1 MPLDLHNDNQAVSR
15 QLPVTSADPV
25 SGHLHDI
32 SSLRVSLIGNR
43 DLKFKLVRDKAF
55 VHSITTDFHNHIAVL
70 LNKNPQQFVDED
82 ETFINDLE
90 TKIVILKILSVFIDE
105 IDFKHKLTTIDNIN
119 IFDKLIY
126 PLSSLLN
133 YYVSV
138 FIPFAYN
145 HKASPELVS
154 KFENIISYALDIF
167 IGLNNERELV
177 VNFDQETS
185 VNVLWKFVTTLLI
198 VTDAT
203 TIVDNTQ
210 SSDNDAGQTS
220 VPLVSNN
227 LLLKLL
233 KLIPFLIASSKDNKY
248 TNSYMITLLST
259 IIKRLEQECNNICQ
273 FHFPHLDQLE
283 ATSEY
288 FNEISFKD
296 SNLPNIEPNSDFFQT
311 KINLQLLIDLITGTA
326 QIFSHF
332 RATDRNVVMI
342 IPQQQDSMQFTQPHG
357 SPVVVLPIKVYLS
370 LLLTLKYD
378 HKLLN
383 LVSLNLIHLYLNNLI
398 KTPGITSK
406 EIKNEAVK
414 NYKKIFPRIVEQLE
428 LDYDSDNGSSQA
440 AVKTENQNQ
449 KPETKS
455 NDPKYIQAPKY
466 LESAVRILCT
476 LCLGSRFARDE
487 IRRCNVDYKIMYNL
501 SMLVRSDYSLENMNK
516 LKRSSKNGTKL
527 VDFTNLIDLEN
538 HQKNVNDNISK
549 NNSVLRTKEKSP
561 RKVKR
566 CDQLETLGD
575 YFLLLSIYV
584 GDKEEYR
591 YRIVEYKPTKSPKN
605 LLAQLTF
612 ELIDNYRFLLMQIQI
627 IYKILHNKEGV
638 RKLSKQD
645 LIWFGKNLGI
655 ILSLIG
661 HEFYFS
667 VFHLIRSLSR
677 SVSTLR
683 TFFVECNSFTSILD
697 LNYDI
702 GEASLMANSN
712 GNRNAAVNSTP
723 SSTTIPPTDNS
734 NNAFTLET
742 VGQSRETGLPM
753 NGSFISNILH
763 ILRINE
769 DLDKIIQFF
778 CSMDDKLHDDYKKF
792 LKFTNPLNKSIILGT
807 VANFVL
813 DFCSFRYDVVND
825 EYFLRNLAK
834 IYKNSVHNVANTK
847 ERSEILQY
855 NSIQLTI
862 FQILKNYL
870 FNENQENKRE
880 LLEFIPIS
888 IILDKSLNGL
898 IIEGSNKDNEDDE
911 ELKEILLKQKI
922 LAFDILRNLTAGS
935 LYFSE
940 IIKSL
945 YEEYCRSNANI
956 HRVPRSWNSYLI
968 ENILN
973 FENFVSPGTA
983 NLDHNMSVV
992 LRFSMFSRDDE
1003 FLARLISNENYVRLI
1018 TSLNYIE
1025 DHRFTNISNFKQE
1038 NFPLDELLFI
1048 WKRFLELKLTP
1059 KLEKKITKNDLNL
1072 KIELNNNLNE
1082 IRLSVVWIL
1091 ISLTFNSDDT
1101 GYQYPDTNNF
1111 RLYDIIRNDSA
1122 SSNLNAQ
1129 GQQTQAQTP
1138 QRSDSTSGPSNNY
1151 RIVIDDSDDENELS
1165 VVNQGIDINS
1175 NVLHNLDEEKADGNR
1190 MLSPSDRAK
1199 ILYRHGFSS
1208 VLDSL
1213 QDVLSSSMKEEFRR
1227 IIPTATDSNS
1237 DSTIGNSGRRDA
1249 KSNTVYSIK
1258 RFDELNSHELLE
1270 KVKTANYQINS
1281 LIRGDEKDDMIAA
1294 QPILNHQ
1301 IRRRSSNVIT
1311 SGGGAKPSVIPGRRP
1326 ILYPGTVAGGG
1337 VAGGTV
1343 RRASSVIGPDVNR
1356 GGEGFGYGSDEDYVD
1371 ADDGRGRN
1379 FGDEEAIRESESED
1393 DMDEELN
1400 DDDDDDANDNDNEE
1414 EEYPDDYW
1422 VRWSILDST

>member
-1 MPLDLHNDNQAVSR
+1 MPLDLHNDNSVGG
-15 QLPVTSADPV
+15 QLHCNIDDSI
-25 SGHLHDI
+25 GHHDI

-43 DLKFKLVRDKAF
+43 DLKYKLVRDISF
-55 VHSITTDFHNHIAVL
+55 VKSVTSDFHNHIAIL
-70 LNKNPQQFVDED
+70 LNKNPNQFCEED
-82 ETFINDLE
+82 EQLINDLE
-90 TKIVILKILSVFIDE
+90 TKIVILEILSVFIDE
-105 IDFKHKLTTIDNIN
+105 IDFKHKLTIVDNIN

-126 PLSSLLN
+126 PLSSLFN

-138 FIPFAYN
+138 FIPYAYN
-145 HKASPELVS
+145 TKISPELVT

-203 TIVDNTQ
+203 LVVDNSGSAVQ
-210 SSDNDAGQTS
+210 
-220 VPLVSNN
+220 LVSSS

-259 IIKRLEQECNNICQ
+259 IIKRLEHECNLICR
-273 FHFPHLDQLE
+273 FHFPHVDKLE
-283 ATSEY
+283 SSEY

-332 RATDRNVVMI
+332 RATDRNVVMVM
-342 IPQQQDSMQFTQPHG
+342 PQQQEMMDFSPHHG

-378 HKLLN
+378 NKLLN

-398 KTPGITSK
+398 KTPEITSK
-406 EIKNEAVK
+406 EVKNEAVK
-414 NYKKIFPRIVEQLE
+414 NYKKIFPRIMEQLE
-428 LDYDSDNGSSQA
+428 LDYDSDTGNA
-440 AVKTENQNQ
+440 KTESHN
-449 KPETKS
+449 E
-455 NDPKYIQAPKY
+455 PKYIQAPKY

-487 IRRCNVDYKIMYNL
+487 IRRCNVDYKIMHNL
-501 SMLVRSDYSLENMNK
+501 SVLVRSDYSLENMNK

-538 HQKNVNDNISK
+538 HQKNVNGNISK
-549 NNSVLRTKEKSP
+549 SNLVLRTREKSSH
-561 RKVKR
+561 KLKR

-591 YRIVEYKPTKSPKN
+591 YRVVEYKPTKCPKN

-612 ELIDNYRFLLMQIQI
+612 ELIDNYRFLLMQIQL
-627 IYKILHNKEGV
+627 IYRILRNKEGV
-638 RKLSKQD
+638 RKLHKQD

-697 LNYDI
+697 LNSSTGD
-702 GEASLMANSN
+702 ASQSTNSN
-712 GNRNAAVNSTP
+712 GNGNNAVSPNTMS
-723 SSTTIPPTDNS
+723 IPDSS

-769 DLDKIIQFF
+769 ELDKIIQFF

-813 DFCSFRYDVVND
+813 DFGSFRYDVVND
-825 EYFLRNLAK
+825 EYFLKNLAK
-834 IYKNSVHNVANTK
+834 IYKNSVHNAGNTR

-862 FQILKNYL
+862 FQILKNYS

-888 IILDKSLNGL
+888 IILDKSLNGSMV
-898 IIEGSNKDNEDDE
+898 EGFSREFEDDE

-940 IIKSL
+940 IIKGL
-945 YEEYCRSNANI
+945 YEDYCRSNGNI
-956 HRVPRSWNSYLI
+956 QRVPRSWNSYLI

-973 FENFVSPGTA
+973 FENFVAPETA
-983 NLDHNMSVV
+983 NLEHNMSVV

-1003 FLARLISNENYVRLI
+1003 FLARLIANENYVRLI

-1059 KLEKKITKNDLNL
+1059 KLEKKVTKNDINL

-1091 ISLTFNSDDT
+1091 ISLTFNSEDA
-1101 GYQYPDTNNF
+1101 GYQFPDTNNF
-1111 RLYDIIRNDSA
+1111 RLYDIIRNDSEP
-1122 SSNLNAQ
+1122 NNTNTQ
-1129 GQQTQAQTP
+1129 GQQNQAQSVTP
-1138 QRSDSTSGPSNNY
+1138 QRSDSASGHANNY
-1151 RIVIDDSDDENELS
+1151 RIVIDDSDDETDQTAPK
-1165 VVNQGIDINS
+1165 QGMNINS
-1175 NVLHNLDEEKADGNR
+1175 DVLHNLDEEKADGNR
-1190 MLSPSDRAK
+1190 ILSPADRAK

-1208 VLDSL
+1208 VLESL
-1213 QDVLSSSMKEEFRR
+1213 QEILSSSMKEEFRGT
-1227 IIPTATDSNS
+1227 IPTATDNNS
-1237 DSTIGNSGRRDA
+1237 TDVTAGNSARRVG
-1249 KSNTVYSIK
+1249 KSSTVYSIK

-1270 KVKTANYQINS
+1270 KVKTANHQINS
-1281 LIRGDEKDDMIAA
+1281 LIRGEEKDDMMAA

-1301 IRRRSSNVIT
+1301 IRRRSSNLIT
-1311 SGGGAKPSVIPGRRP
+1311 SPGGIAKPSAIPGRRP
-1326 ILYPGTVAGGG
+1326 ILYPGTVSGGG
-1337 VAGGTV
+1337 MTGGTT

-1379 FGDEEAIRESESED
+1379 VGDDEAIRESESED

-1400 DDDDDDANDNDNEE
+1400 DDDDDDANDNEIEE

-1422 VRWSILDST
+1422 VG